1 MTSARLGPETLGALP
16 PQVARPDYDRSRVR
30 TGVVHLGVGAFHRA
44 HQAVVFDD
52 ALNAGDLRWGV
63 LGASLRSPDVHNQLA
78 PQDGLYTLVIEDG
91 AATSMRIIGAVRDVL
106 VAPQDPAALV
116 EAMASPDVHIVT
128 LTVTEKGYYLDPA
141 SGTLKLDDPSV
152 AADLADLSAPVTAPG
167 FIVAALRLRRS
178 RGLPPFTV
186 ISCDNLPHN
195 GPRIR
200 TAVLEMAGRIDLDL
214 RDWIAA
220 QGAFPQ
226 TMIDRIVP
234 ATTPDDIA
242 ALTAETGRRRP
253 RHGQDRALHPVDH
266 RGPVR
271 RRTARLRP
279 VRRPADG
286 SRGPVGGRQAA
297 PAQRRPFRPRLSRR
311 AGWATAMCTRPSP
324 SPPCKAFVERLW
336 DEAQT
341 TLDPPPGLDLP
352 SYRTELMARFSNAAL
367 RHRTRQIAMD
377 GSQKLPQRLLATAQA
392 RLAAG
397 QSHPALA
404 LAIAAWMRWQ
414 EGRTEA
420 GEIVS
425 VEDPLAAET
434 ARRLSSATTTPARS
448 PPCWIWRRCSP
459 GPRRRPRVP
468 VDRHPG
474 LPRPAPPRRRRC
486 GVSPCGANGMT
497 RALTL
502 NPADDVAIVL
512 EGLEPGAVVESLE
525 PARRRSHPGRAQ
537 DRPPRHRRRSRRT
550 QIRSGDRSGDRRHRR
565 RRPRPHP

>member
-16 PQVARPDYDRSRVR
+16 SQVARPDYDRSGVR

-106 VAPQDPAALV
+106 VAPRDPAALV
-116 EAMASPDVHIVT
+116 EAMASSDVHIVT

-152 AADLADLSAPVTAPG
+152 AADLADLAAPVTAPG

-234 ATTPDDIA
+234 ATTPEDIA
-242 ALTAETGRRRP
+242 ALTAETGVIDLGMVKTEPFTQWIIEDRFAGERP
-253 RHGQDRALHPVDH
+253 DFARFGVQLTDAVGPWEDAKLRLLNGAHSALAYLGALAGYDH
-266 RGPVR
+266 VHE
-271 RRTARLRP
+271 A
-279 VRRPADG
+279 VAVPA
-286 SRGPVGGRQAA
+286 
-297 PAQRRPFRPRLSRR
+297 FR
-311 AGWATAMCTRPSP
+311 
-324 SPPCKAFVERLW
+324 AFVERLW
-336 DEAQT
+336 DEAQM

-352 SYRTELMARFSNAAL
+352 SYRADLMARFSNAAL
-367 RHRTRQIAMD
+367 QHRTRQIAMD

-392 RLAAG
+392 RLVAG
-397 QSHPALA
+397 QPIPALA
-404 LAIAAWMRWQ
+404 LAIAAWVRWQ

-434 ARRLSSATTTPARS
+434 ARRLAGADDDAGKVAALLDMEAVFPRALSGDPAFRSAVTGAFLDL
-448 PPCWIWRRCSP
+448 
-459 GPRRRPRVP
+459 RRR
-468 VDRHPG
+468 
-474 LPRPAPPRRRRC
+474 
-486 GVSPCGANGMT
+486 
-497 RALTL
+497 
-502 NPADDVAIVL
+502 
-512 EGLEPGAVVESLE
+512 GAVSAAAALVELT
-525 PARRRSHPGRAQ
+525 A
-537 DRPPRHRRRSRRT
+537 
-550 QIRSGDRSGDRRHRR
+550 
-565 RRPRPHP
+565 